1 MKLFVTAVA
10 LAAPLASPALAQQ
23 PYGPYQGYGPAYG
36 AYGYQVGPYQS
47 YGYAGPAGPVFD
59 AYGFFPGRSFDPRND
74 VYNTRGR
81 YVGSD
86 PDPRIRNDLAR
97 DPPNTD

>member
-1 MKLFVTAVA
+1 MKLFVTTVA
-10 LAAPLASPALAQQ
+10 FAALLASPALAQN
-23 PYGPYQGYGPAYG
+23 YGPYQGYGPAYQ

-47 YGYAGPAGPVFD
+47 YGYAGPAFNAFGL
-59 AYGFFPGRSFDPRND
+59 PGRSFDWRND

-97 DPPNTD
+97 DPPNTE

>member
-1 MKLFVTAVA
+1 MKLFFTAVA
-10 LAAPLASPALAQQ
+10 FAALLASPALAQQ
-23 PYGPYQGYGPAYG
+23 PYGPYQGYGPGYG

-47 YGYAGPAGPVFD
+47 YGYQGPAYE
-59 AYGFFPGRSFDPRND
+59 AYGFVPGRSIDPRFD